1 MRHFTVKAKLQKP
14 HVSFSSNPAQENEL
28 DDGVSVAEI
37 TESESKMLP
46 QGLPK
51 DIVKQIEVAG
61 KAQWMIRPV
70 ANTILNNLD
79 QFQGGA
85 TKPRYLL
92 YGHSGCGKST
102 ILAQVINRCFQS
114 GWTVIHIPSVFDWTH
129 SSNETRP
136 STKHPELIDQPSE
149 ASNWL
154 KRISMGNQKH
164 IEMLKLSQSHL
175 WSSHESSSAGDGV
188 EKMIELGLV
197 RSRFATDIT
206 SVLLEEILKAENK
219 LKVLVAV
226 DGFNGLFNP
235 TSIKTS
241 EGHTAEP
248 GQLSLV
254 KLTRDLIASKLPAA
268 VVVALSTRGMK
279 RAKKLLNPPPDSL
292 LQDMGQEIVKDFDWL
307 EVPPFSRKEFDHLI
321 KLYTNNGWISR
332 EINFK
337 DKQQLWYL
345 TCGVP
350 SEISKTIS
358 YL

>member
-1 MRHFTVKAKLQKP
+1 MRCLAVRPKLQP
-14 HVSFSSNPAQENEL
+14 LHRLCSNAVQENKT
-28 DDGVSVAEI
+28 DVDAASIAEV
-37 TESESKMLP
+37 TEQESKEMFP

-51 DIVKQIEVAG
+51 DFVKQIEVTRR
-61 KAQWMIRPV
+61 AQWMVRPV
-70 ANTILNNLD
+70 ANTIFNSLD
-79 QFQGGA
+79 QGD
-85 TKPRYLL
+85 TKSRYLL
-92 YGHSGCGKST
+92 YGHTGCGKST
-102 ILAQVINRCFQS
+102 VLAQVIHRCFQS
-114 GWTVIHIPSVFDWTH
+114 GWMVIHIPSVFDWTH

-136 STKHPELIDQPSE
+136 SAKNPELIDHPSD

-154 KRISMGNQKH
+154 KRISMVNQKH
-164 IEMLKLSQSHL
+164 IKMLKLSESHS
-175 WSSHESSSAGDGV
+175 WSSQEHSSAGDGV

-241 EGHTAEP
+241 DGTMAEP
-248 GQLSLV
+248 DQLSLV
-254 KLTRDLIASKLPAA
+254 KLARDLVTSKLPAA

-279 RAKKLLNPPPDSL
+279 RAKKVLNPPPESL
-292 LQDMGQEIVKDFDWL
+292 LENTGQELVKNFDWL
-307 EVPPFSRKEFDHLI
+307 EVPPFSRKEFDNLI
-321 KLYTNNGWISR
+321 DLQTSSGWISR
-332 EINFK
+332 EIDFK
-337 DKQQLWYL
+337 YKQQLWYL